1 MKRQSLTIRW
11 LTLLACL
18 LALPF
23 LVWIPATLGRL
34 AIGAN
39 PNPTGML
46 SIFLQCIYV
55 PIFLA
60 SLLLSHMTRYL
71 FFAVAGLVLALVALG
86 LLVAHGRS
94 RVLKQARFYLLIIC
108 AISILVFPLAF
119 RYHPAVQASPGI
131 EMHIVNQPGLLEGAV
146 RSCQSHAEVYTEV
159 YVPVGWANDSTL
171 VYQVHT
177 CNPGPLCLH
186 CGHILNWT
194 RGDAPL
200 WAYDLETG
208 RTQRYTM
215 DETSLTRS
223 TCAPQACVVPLLD
236 TEWLFSG
243 RQSSEALFSPDGR
256 WIAFTARHVYGPE
269 DLLIISKG
277 VSAND

>member
-1 MKRQSLTIRW
+1 MKRSTSTSRW
-11 LTLLACL
+11 LTGLACL

-23 LVWIPATLGRL
+23 LVWVPAMLGRL
-34 AIGAN
+34 AIGTN
-39 PNPTGML
+39 PNPKGVL
-46 SIFLQCIYV
+46 SILLQCIYV

-60 SLLLSHMTRYL
+60 SLLLSHMTRFL
-71 FFAVAGLVLALVALG
+71 CFAVAGLALALVALG
-86 LLVAHGRS
+86 LFVARE
-94 RVLKQARFYLLIIC
+94 RRPIIKQTRFYLLIVC
-108 AISILVFPLAF
+108 ATSILVFPLAL
-119 RYHPAVQASPGI
+119 RYDPAVQPSPGV

-159 YVPVGWANDSTL
+159 YVPRGWANDSTL

-215 DETSLTRS
+215 DETSLTRN
-223 TCAPQACVVPLLD
+223 TCSPKVCILPLLD
-236 TEWLFSG
+236 TEWFFSG
-243 RQSSEALFSPDGR
+243 RQSSEAFISPDGH
-256 WIAFTARHVYGPE
+256 WIAFTARHGYGPE
-269 DLLIISKG
+269 DLLIIS
-277 VSAND
+277 N